1 MTEGNA
7 LFHLTHHLHMKITIM
22 HRITILLFIGLLLTA
37 CDSERLRSSGIGV
50 DNPHTRMAQKRNQGL
65 FGPYRTQ
72 EKPEVTSDLQLTLNN
87 DAKVQKYGNLWNR
100 VRDSLVFNRHI
111 EDRVVQE
118 KIRWYS
124 KNQEYLDRVAGRA
137 TLYLYYI
144 TTELAK
150 RKMPLDLA
158 LLPVVESA
166 YNPFA
171 YSPSRASGIWQFIP
185 ATGKRYGL
193 KQNWWFD
200 GRRDIID
207 GTRAALDYLEKLN
220 REFGGDW
227 LLTLAAYNTG
237 ERNVARAVDRNR
249 QSGKRT
255 DFWSLRLHRE
265 TQGYVP
271 SLLAIAEILAN
282 PEKYGIKWQP
292 IPDTP
297 YFGIVETGSQIDLA
311 MAAELADMSMDELYL
326 LNPGFN
332 QWATDPE
339 GPHRILVALEVEKN
353 FQDKLA
359 TLSDGERM
367 RWDRHIVKKGETLGQ
382 IATNYKTTIAALQQ
396 VNNLHDNLIPE
407 GGSLLIPLA
416 QQPQSHYTLSLAGRG
431 LSSDTGESPA
441 GLGTVH
447 TVRQGDTLWD
457 IGRKYGVTI
466 AQLTSW
472 NGINSST
479 VLRQGQKLKLGI
491 EKQQPKNSLPPNPGR
506 TLSSAT
512 ASTPVENVTATSYTV
527 RPGDSLWLIARR
539 NNTTVSK
546 LASWNALTK
555 NTKLQLGQ
563 VISLQAPA
571 APDYFYAVNL
581 SSTEA
586 NVQPDAVIDQSAAV
600 NYIVKK
606 GDSLWNISKRFGIT
620 VALLRKWNN
629 LNENNRIHPGQKL
642 ILYTQEA

>member
-1 MTEGNA
+1 MFN
-7 LFHLTHHLHMKITIM
+7 LTRQLNIKMTIM
-22 HRITILLFIGLLLTA
+22 YKLTLLLLIGLLLTA
-37 CDSERLRSSGIGV
+37 CDSERLRSSGIDA
-50 DNPHTRMAQKRNQGL
+50 DNQHPRVAQQRNQGL
-65 FGPYRTQ
+65 FGPRKAQ
-72 EKPEVTSDLQLTLNN
+72 ERISGQGLSELQDSLTS
-87 DAKVQKYGNLWNR
+87 DAKVRKYGNLWNR
-100 VRDSLVFNRHI
+100 VREGLVFNRHI

-118 KIRWYS
+118 KIRWYGR
-124 KNQEYLDRVAGRA
+124 NQEYLNRVTERA
-137 TLYLYYI
+137 TLYLHYI
-144 TTELAK
+144 TAELAK

-171 YSPSRASGIWQFIP
+171 YSPSRASGLWQFIP

-193 KQNWWFD
+193 KQNWWYD

-220 REFGGDW
+220 DEFGGDW

-237 ERNVARAVDRNR
+237 ERNVARAMERNR

-265 TQGYVP
+265 THGYVP
-271 SLLAIAEILAN
+271 SLLAVAEILAN

-297 YFGIVETGSQIDLA
+297 YLAVVETGSQIDLA
-311 MAAELADMSMDELYL
+311 MAAELANMSMDELYL

-339 GPHRILVALEVEKN
+339 GPHRIIVRVEAEKN
-353 FQDKLA
+353 FLGKLA
-359 TLSDGERM
+359 TLSDVDRMHWER
-367 RWDRHIVKKGETLGQ
+367 HVVKKGETLGQ
-382 IATNYKTTIAALQQ
+382 IATRYKTTIAALQQ
-396 VNNLHDNLIPE
+396 VNELRGNLIHE

-416 QQPQSHYTLSLAGRG
+416 QQPESHYTLSLAGRG
-431 LSSDTGESPA
+431 FSSDTGESSA
-441 GLGTVH
+441 GQGTLH
-447 TVRQGDTLWD
+447 TVRQGDTLWG

-466 AQLTSW
+466 AQLIAW
-472 NGINSST
+472 NGISART
-479 VLRQGQKLKLGI
+479 VLRQGQKLKLG
-491 EKQQPKNSLPPNPGR
+491 
-506 TLSSAT
+506 
-512 ASTPVENVTATSYTV
+512 VENLQPSNTTKPALSANASAPIPATEDSYTV
-527 RPGDSLWLIARR
+527 RSGDSLWLIARR
-539 NNTTVSK
+539 YNTTVAK
-546 LASWNALTK
+546 LTSWNALDK
-555 NTKLQLGQ
+555 NTNLQPGQ
-563 VISLQAPA
+563 VIRLQSPA

-581 SSTEA
+581 SPPEVGGQSDT
-586 NVQPDAVIDQSAAV
+586 VMHQPASV

-620 VALLRKWNN
+620 VAQLREWNN

>member
-1 MTEGNA
+1 M
-7 LFHLTHHLHMKITIM
+7 HKITIF
-22 HRITILLFIGLLLTA
+22 LLIGLLLTA
-37 CDSERLRSSGIGV
+37 CDSDRLRSSGIAA
-50 DNPHTRMAQKRNQGL
+50 DNQHTPMAQKRNQGL
-65 FGPYRTQ
+65 FGPKQAQAKHPGQGPSELQ
-72 EKPEVTSDLQLTLNN
+72 ETLNN
-87 DAKVQKYGNLWNR
+87 DAKVQKYGNLWKR
-100 VRDSLVFNRHI
+100 VRESLVFNRHI

-118 KIRWYS
+118 KIRWYGR
-124 KNQEYLDRVAGRA
+124 NQEYLDRVTGRA
-137 TLYLYYI
+137 SLYLHYI

-166 YNPFA
+166 FNPFA
-171 YSPSRASGIWQFIP
+171 FSPSRASGLWQFIP
-185 ATGKRYGL
+185 STGKRYGL
-193 KQNWWFD
+193 KQNWWYD
-200 GRRDIID
+200 GRRDIVD

-220 REFGGDW
+220 EEFDGDW

-237 ERNVARAVDRNR
+237 ERNVARAMERNR

-265 TQGYVP
+265 TLGYVP
-271 SLLAIAEILAN
+271 SLLAVAEILAH

-297 YFGIVETGSQIDLA
+297 YFAIAETDSQIDLA

-339 GPHRILVALEVEKN
+339 GPHRILVTVDAEKN
-353 FQDKLA
+353 FLGKLA
-359 TLSDGERM
+359 TLSDNERM
-367 RWDRHIVKKGETLGQ
+367 RWERHIVKQGETLGQ
-382 IATNYKTTIAALQQ
+382 IATRYKTTIVALQQ
-396 VNNLHDNLIPE
+396 VNELRGNLIHE

-416 QQPQSHYTLSLAGRG
+416 QQPESHYTLSLTGRG
-431 LSSDTGESPA
+431 FSSDTGESAA
-441 GLGTVH
+441 GPGAVH
-447 TVRQGDTLWD
+447 TIRQGDTLWG

-466 AQLTSW
+466 AQLASW

-491 EKQQPKNSLPPNPGR
+491 EKQQPKNSLPTNPGR
-506 TLSSAT
+506 TLSAAASAQVRNT
-512 ASTPVENVTATSYTV
+512 TETSYTV

-539 NNTTVSK
+539 NNTTVAK
-546 LASWNALTK
+546 LTSWNTLSK
-555 NTKLQLGQ
+555 NTKLQPGQ

-571 APDYFYAVNL
+571 ASDYFYAVNL
-581 SSTEA
+581 SPSQA
-586 NVQPDAVIDQSAAV
+586 GVQTDAVIDQSATV
-600 NYIVKK
+600 DYIVKK
-606 GDSLWNISKRFGIT
+606 GDSLWNISKRFGTT
-620 VALLRKWNN
+620 VAQLRKWNN
-629 LNENNRIHPGQKL
+629 LNENNQIHPGQKL

>member
-1 MTEGNA
+1 MY
-7 LFHLTHHLHMKITIM
+7 
-22 HRITILLFIGLLLTA
+22 RITIFLLIGLLLTA
-37 CDSERLRSSGIGV
+37 CDSERLRSSGIGA
-50 DNPHTRMAQKRNQGL
+50 DNQRTSMAQKRNQGL
-65 FGPYRTQ
+65 FGPREAQ
-72 EKPEVTSDLQLTLNN
+72 ERNSGQGPSDLQETLNT

-100 VRDSLVFNRHI
+100 VRGSLVFNRHI
-111 EDRVVQE
+111 GDRVVQE

-124 KNQEYLDRVAGRA
+124 RNQEYLDRVTGRA

-166 YNPFA
+166 FNPFA
-171 YSPSRASGIWQFIP
+171 FSPSRASGLWQFIP
-185 ATGKRYGL
+185 STGKRYGL
-193 KQNWWFD
+193 KQNWWYD

-220 REFGGDW
+220 KEFGGDW

-237 ERNVARAVDRNR
+237 ERNVARAMERNR

-265 TQGYVP
+265 THGYVP
-271 SLLAIAEILAN
+271 SLLAVAEILAN

-297 YFGIVETGSQIDLA
+297 YFTIVETSSQMDLA

-339 GPHRILVALEVEKN
+339 GPHRILVTVDVEKN
-353 FQDKLA
+353 FLAKLT
-359 TLSDGERM
+359 TLSDSERM
-367 RWDRHIVKKGETLGQ
+367 RWERHLVKKGETLGQ
-382 IATNYKTTIAALQQ
+382 IATLYKTTIAALQQ
-396 VNNLHDNLIPE
+396 VNELRGNLIHE

-416 QQPQSHYTLSLAGRG
+416 QQPESHYSLSLAGRG
-431 LSSDTGESPA
+431 FSSDTGESSGGQDA
-441 GLGTVH
+441 IH
-447 TVRQGDTLWD
+447 TVRQGDTLWG
-457 IGRKYGVTI
+457 ISRKYRVTI

-472 NGINSST
+472 NGISASN
-479 VLRQGQKLKLGI
+479 VLRQGQKLKLGV
-491 EKQQPKNSLPPNPGR
+491 QPTNSLPAHPGR
-506 TLSSAT
+506 TLSATVSA
-512 ASTPVENVTATSYTV
+512 PVQTATETSHTV

-539 NNTTVSK
+539 NNTTVAK
-546 LASWNALTK
+546 LSSWNALSI
-555 NTKLQLGQ
+555 NTKLQPGQ
-563 VISLQAPA
+563 VIRLQTPA
-571 APDYFYAVNL
+571 ASDYLYAVNL
-581 SSTEA
+581 PTTDA
-586 NVQPDAVIDQSAAV
+586 GVPPDAVIDQPAAV

-620 VALLRKWNN
+620 VAQLRKWNN

-642 ILYTQEA
+642 ILYSQEA